1 MGKTPGFYSCPPQ
14 YCSSLG
20 GTMVVLY
27 IGGGGVDAMVVHYSG
42 GFYPRP
48 PRYCSSS
55 PSVIRHNLSSRHH
68 RYTPSRPLSQYLTCI
83 CPRCK
88 MYLYEFQNVF
98 VQIAKHICHHRHTPS
113 RPLSQYLTSLSHS
126 VFFDR
131 KTSRSA
137 LCPPLCCRR
146 MPGLKQR
153 IRKQ

>member
-1 MGKTPGFYSCPPQ
+1 
-14 YCSSLG
+14 
-20 GTMVVLY
+20 MVVLY

-98 VQIAKHICHHRHTPS
+98 VQIEKHICHHRHTPS
-113 RPLSQYLTSLSHS
+113 RPLSQYLTSLLILYSLTEEL
-126 VFFDR
+126 VDR
-131 KTSRSA
+131 HCA
-137 LCPPLCCRR
+137 PPLLQKDAWAQAAHQETVRES
-146 MPGLKQR
+146 LSKKSKQV
-153 IRKQ
+153 KKS